1 MILWE
6 EGEKG
11 PLASIFASPL
21 DTCLAQLCI
30 IDVSNRDGH
39 AGGRKKEALY
49 ACTLEISGG
58 STSYAD
64 LNPAGGPTGCAD
76 FSRADD
82 DQPVRYTTLGMLAA
96 AAVSLFLALSAATTI
111 ARAETKTFGGN
122 PAGEVDTQIDCEDGA
137 PPFHGAQTCQWA
149 WRGPSGGDGVP
160 FPELTGGSGTVTAV
174 TLPAMA
180 NPGPMEA
187 VVETG
192 TLIGSSEPGITSYD
206 CCQIDEISPQFTVP
220 ADKETTVTLDLAVSS
235 TPTGNFAAGETASYD
250 GLAIVVLSPTASLPL
265 HYTGNETIGDEDA
278 DKAYFPAPPLSKEYD
293 TPTDP
298 AGYELM
304 AKFTLETGVATPVVA
319 PPPAPAP
326 APAPAAPAPPNGGLK
341 LGGGTLSTANL
352 AGPLTL
358 GQAQNP
364 PTAFTTQTLTV
375 PGAAAARKKKSKPK
389 PIVIGK
395 GATTVPAGKTVS
407 ITLTLTSAGRKLLGK
422 KHTLKVTET
431 IVTKNSAGQT
441 QTTTRTVTIRLEPKS
456 HKRK

>member
-1 MILWE
+1 VRS
-6 EGEKG
+6 
-11 PLASIFASPL
+11 ASI
-21 DTCLAQLCI
+21 
-30 IDVSNRDGH
+30 
-39 AGGRKKEALY
+39 GRAIGL
-49 ACTLEISGG
+49 
-58 STSYAD
+58 
-64 LNPAGGPTGCAD
+64 
-76 FSRADD
+76 
-82 DQPVRYTTLGMLAA
+82 LAA
-96 AAVSLFLALSAATTI
+96 AGAVVLLLAMGMAATD
-111 ARAETKTFGGN
+111 ASAAETKTFGGN
-122 PAGEVDTQIDCEDGA
+122 PAGEVDTQINCEDGA
-137 PPFHGAQTCQWA
+137 PPFHGAETCQWA

-160 FPELTGGSGTVTAV
+160 FPEVTGGSGTVTAV

-192 TLIGSSEPGITSYD
+192 TIIGSSDPGITSYA

-220 ADKETTVTLDLAVSS
+220 ANQETTVPLDLAVSS

-265 HYTGNETIGDEDA
+265 RHTGNETIGDEDA
-278 DKAYFPAPPLSKEYD
+278 DKAYFPAPPLTKEYD
-293 TPTDP
+293 PPTDP

-304 AKFTLETGVATPVVA
+304 AKFTLETGIAT
-319 PPPAPAP
+319 PAPAPMAPTP
-326 APAPAAPAPPNGGLK
+326 APAPAAPAPPDQGLK
-341 LGGGTLSTANL
+341 LGGGALTTANL

-364 PTAFTTQTLTV
+364 PTAATTQTLTV
-375 PGAAAARKKKSKPK
+375 PGAAAASAARKKSKPK

-422 KHTLKVTET
+422 KHSLKATET
-431 IVTKNSAGQT
+431 IVASNSAGQT
-441 QTTTRTVTIRLEPKS
+441 QTTSRTVTIRLEPKR